1 MHTTEYFSA
10 LKRKEIL
17 TYATTWVNLED
28 IKLSEIN
35 QTPVRTVWFHLDE
48 VLRTAHLIEVESRM
62 NFTRVWEEQEWEVS
76 I

>member
-10 LKRKEIL
+10 LKKKEIL

-35 QTPVRTVWFHLDE
+35 QTPIRTVWFHLYD

-62 NFTRVWEEQEWEVS
+62 NFTRVWEGQEWEVS